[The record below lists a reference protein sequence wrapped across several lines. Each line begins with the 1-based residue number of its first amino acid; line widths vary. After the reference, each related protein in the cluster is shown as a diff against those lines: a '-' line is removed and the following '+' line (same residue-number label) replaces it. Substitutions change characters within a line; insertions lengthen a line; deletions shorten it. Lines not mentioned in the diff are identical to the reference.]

1 MMQRK
6 DKGSMEG
13 GDDDKDD
20 DGDENATRCND
31 GNIGN
36 NRRE

>member
-1 MMQRK
+1 
-6 DKGSMEG
+6 MEG

-20 DGDENATRCND
+20 DGDGNTTRWND
-31 GNIGN
+31 GSVGN